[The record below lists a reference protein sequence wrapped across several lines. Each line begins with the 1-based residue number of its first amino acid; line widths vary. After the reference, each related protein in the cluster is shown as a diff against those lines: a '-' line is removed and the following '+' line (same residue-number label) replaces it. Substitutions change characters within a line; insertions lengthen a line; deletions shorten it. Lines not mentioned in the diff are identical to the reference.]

1 MGEQQCASDRC
12 TRESVWREQGRIARD
27 EDLDDSPK
35 TDLVGIIMHWQQE
48 RFLDCS
54 CS

>member
-1 MGEQQCASDRC
+1 M
-12 TRESVWREQGRIARD
+12 RI
-27 EDLDDSPK
+27 LMMPHK
-35 TDLVGIIMHWQQE
+35 TDVFGIIMHWQQE